1 MTRLPFLFLL
11 LFLGS
16 FLFSSDPD
24 KRGFSPS
31 DAVRAEWNRSVPP
44 LTPQERALLTPQER
58 ARLDLSL
65 QRIGAPGTP
74 SLLPRELEEPTLEV
88 WEALALKARLP
99 QERFTAL
106 HFLTRLGS
114 KRALSAL
121 AGLTPKDALSWPRF
135 LHLEALITT
144 ARLRGESLSPELS
157 LFLEALE
164 KAGKVDP
171 VRKAAAERRLF
182 LSGVTAEEPPLLEP
196 TPHAVMALLESWN
209 RIPWERRG
217 EAHLRLLEALSSN
230 DGERLAGA
238 PWKTLGLKGL
248 PLDGD
253 GRFSLR
259 STLLVRLWEGLPDPS
274 PVVSLTAPSLSGA
287 GFSREEE
294 RFLLLAKLGALLRFP
309 LCGESLAEL
318 SALRKERLLQEPL
331 FQAALLPVLRRFDS
345 PAADSL
351 RETMLKG
358 ENFLARAAAIDDLP
372 APPSDLDALE
382 KRVWNE
388 RELDSAQAL
397 FALYERSTLPSA
409 ERVRRLSKWLLH
421 PNWSRRYGAYQALL
435 KLDPQTPWPKAPP
448 PTPREKTILDT
459 AERLAESGKPL
470 RLRMDLL
477 SGASLVLR
485 LDGRLAPINTANLLL
500 LAKEGFFD
508 GRRIPRVVPDFVVQ
522 MGSPLDTMDGGPGY
536 TVRCENSLT
545 WYAPGSIG
553 MALSGKDTGGSQFFI
568 TTNAT
573 PHLTGRYTWL
583 GEVEDPERA
592 LPLLDNLSLHERI
605 LRVVPMD

>member
-1 MTRLPFLFLL
+1 MSRLPSLFLL
-11 LFLGS
+11 LFLAS
-16 FLFSSDPD
+16 LLLSASD

-31 DAVRAEWNRSVPP
+31 DAIRAEWNRSVAPF
-44 LTPQERALLTPQER
+44 TPQERALLTHQER
-58 ARLDLSL
+58 ARLDLTL
-65 QRIGAPGTP
+65 QRVGAPGSP
-74 SLLPRELEEPTLEV
+74 PLLPQELEKPTLEA

-106 HFLTRLGS
+106 HFLSRLGS
-114 KRALSAL
+114 KRALIAL
-121 AGLTPKDALSWPRF
+121 SGLTPQDAAAWPGS
-135 LHLEALITT
+135 LHLEFSIAA
-144 ARLRGESLSPELS
+144 ARLRGEGISPELS

-164 KAGKVDP
+164 KSGKVDP

-182 LSGVTAEEPPLLEP
+182 LVGITAEEPLLLEP
-196 TPHAVMALLESWN
+196 TPHAVMTLLESWN
-209 RIPWERRG
+209 RIPWEKRR
-217 EAHLRLLEALSSN
+217 EAHLRLLEALSSEE
-230 DGERLAGA
+230 GERLAEA
-238 PWKTLGLKGL
+238 PWKALGLQGP
-248 PLDGD
+248 PLARDGK
-253 GRFSLR
+253 FPLR
-259 STLLVRLWEGLPDPS
+259 STLLARLWEGLPDPS
-274 PVVSLTAPSLSGA
+274 PVVRLSTPSLSGSR
-287 GFSREEE
+287 FSREEE

-318 SALRKERLLQEPL
+318 SALREERLLQEPL
-331 FQAALLPVLRRFDS
+331 FQAALLPVLRRFDP

-351 RETMLKG
+351 RETMLRG
-358 ENFLARAAAIDDLP
+358 ENFLARAAAIDDLSTV
-372 APPSDLDALE
+372 PSDLDALE

-397 FALYERSTLPSA
+397 FTLYERSNLPSS
-409 ERVRRLSKWLLH
+409 ERVRRLRRWLLH
-421 PNWSRRYGAYQALL
+421 PNWSRRYGAYQSLL
-435 KLDPQTPWPKAPP
+435 KLDPRTPWPKAPP
-448 PTPREKTILDT
+448 PTPRERKVLAL
-459 AERLAESGKPL
+459 AERLAKSGKPR
-470 RLRMDLL
+470 RLRIDLL

-500 LAKEGFFD
+500 LAKEGFFN

-583 GEVEDPERA
+583 GEVEDPERT
-592 LPLLDNLSLHERI
+592 LPLLDNLSLNEKI
-605 LRVVPMD
+605 LRVTLVD

>member
-1 MTRLPFLFLL
+1 MSRLPSLFLL
-11 LFLGS
+11 LFLAS
-16 FLFSSDPD
+16 LLLSASD

-31 DAVRAEWNRSVPP
+31 DAIRAEWNRSVAHF
-44 LTPQERALLTPQER
+44 TPQERALLTHQER
-58 ARLDLSL
+58 ARLDLTL
-65 QRIGAPGTP
+65 QRVGAPGSP
-74 SLLPRELEEPTLEV
+74 PLLPQELEKPTLEA

-106 HFLTRLGS
+106 HFLSRLGS
-114 KRALSAL
+114 KRALIAL
-121 AGLTPKDALSWPRF
+121 SGLTPQDAAAWPGS
-135 LHLEALITT
+135 LHLEFSIAA
-144 ARLRGESLSPELS
+144 ARLRGEGISPELS

-164 KAGKVDP
+164 KSGKVDP

-182 LSGVTAEEPPLLEP
+182 LVGITAEEPLLLEP
-196 TPHAVMALLESWN
+196 TPHAVMTLLESWN
-209 RIPWERRG
+209 RIPWEKRR
-217 EAHLRLLEALSSN
+217 EAHLRLLEALSSEE
-230 DGERLAGA
+230 GERLAEA
-238 PWKTLGLKGL
+238 PWKALGLQGP
-248 PLDGD
+248 PLARDGK
-253 GRFSLR
+253 FPLR
-259 STLLVRLWEGLPDPS
+259 STLLARLWEGLPDPS
-274 PVVSLTAPSLSGA
+274 PVVRLSTPSLSGSR
-287 GFSREEE
+287 FSREEE

-318 SALRKERLLQEPL
+318 SALREERLLQEPL

-351 RETMLKG
+351 RETMLRG
-358 ENFLARAAAIDDLP
+358 ENFLARAAAIDDLSTV
-372 APPSDLDALE
+372 PSDLDALE

-397 FALYERSTLPSA
+397 FTLYERSNLPSS
-409 ERVRRLSKWLLH
+409 ERVRRLCRWLLH
-421 PNWSRRYGAYQALL
+421 PNWSRRYGAYQSLL
-435 KLDPQTPWPKAPP
+435 KLDPRTPWPKAPP
-448 PTPREKTILDT
+448 PTPRERKVLAL
-459 AERLAESGKPL
+459 AERLAKSGKPR
-470 RLRMDLL
+470 RLRIDLL

-500 LAKEGFFD
+500 LAKEGFFN

-583 GEVEDPERA
+583 GEVEDPERT
-592 LPLLDNLSLHERI
+592 LPLLDNLSLNEKI
-605 LRVVPMD
+605 LRVTLVD